1 MKRIIIFNLMIWSI
15 LISLISCSKNYDKS
29 PLAIQTDFGRKDN
42 AVASMYGVALAV
54 DKDLKV
60 YDLTH
65 EIPAY
70 NIWEAALRLEQ
81 TARYWPSG
89 TVFINV
95 VDPGVGTERKS
106 VVMKTKNNYY
116 FVTPDNGALTFVA
129 ESLGIEEV
137 REIDEAVN
145 RRENSEESYTFHG
158 RDVYVYTGAKL
169 ASKQITFEKV
179 GKSLGTNITKINYE
193 KARFEDGKFFANIPI
208 LDIQYGNVWSS
219 LPRKLMLDNGVQVG
233 DILNVR
239 IYNNGSLVWTG
250 DVKLVN
256 TFGDVPEND
265 NLAYFN
271 SELNFSLAVNMGNFS
286 ERYRV
291 YSGAEWSIEIAKG

>member
-1 MKRIIIFNLMIWSI
+1 MKKIIIFII
-15 LISLISCSKNYDKS
+15 FALIFIISISCENKNDKS

-42 AVASMYGVALAV
+42 AVASMYGVALSV

-81 TARYWPSG
+81 TARYWPQG

-106 VVMKTKNNYY
+106 VVMKTTNNYY

-169 ASKQITFEKV
+169 SSKQIAFEDV
-179 GKSLGTNITKINYE
+179 GKSLGTNIIKIDYE
-193 KARFEDGKFFANIPI
+193 KARFENGRFLANIPI

-219 LPRKLMLDNGVQVG
+219 LPRELMLENGIKIG

-239 IYNNGSLVWTG
+239 IYNDNSLVWTG
-250 DVKLVN
+250 NIKLVN

-271 SELNFSLAVNMGNFS
+271 SQLNFSIAVNMGNFS
-286 ERYRV
+286 ERYKV
-291 YSGAEWSIEIAKG
+291 YSGPKWSIEIIKR

>member
-1 MKRIIIFNLMIWSI
+1 MKRIITFLIFAI
-15 LISLISCSKNYDKS
+15 LSLISCSNKTDKS

-42 AVASMYGVALAV
+42 AVASMYGVALSV

-70 NIWEAALRLEQ
+70 NIWEAALRLDQ
-81 TARYWPSG
+81 TARYWPKG

-106 VVMKTKNNYY
+106 VVMKTKNDYY

-179 GKSLGTNITKINYE
+179 GKSLGTNITKINYD

-219 LPRKLMLDNGVQVG
+219 LSRKLMIDNGVEIG

-239 IYNNGSLVWTG
+239 IYNNNSLVWTG
-250 DVKLVN
+250 NVKLVN

-271 SELNFSLAVNMGNFS
+271 SELNFSIAVNMGNFS
-286 ERYRV
+286 KKYGI
-291 YSGAEWSIEIAKG
+291 YSGPKWSIEIVKNN

>member
-1 MKRIIIFNLMIWSI
+1 MKKIIISI
-15 LISLISCSKNYDKS
+15 LTIFVVMSCTNQNSIDKS

-42 AVASMYGVALAV
+42 AVASMYGVALTV

-70 NIWEAALRLEQ
+70 NIWEAALRLDQ
-81 TARYWPSG
+81 TARYWPEG
-89 TVFINV
+89 TVFVSV
-95 VDPGVGTERKS
+95 VDPGVGTDRKS

-116 FVTPDNGALTFVA
+116 FVTPDNGTLTFVA

-137 REIDEAVN
+137 REIDEAKN
-145 RRENSEESYTFHG
+145 RLTNSAESYTFHG

-169 ASKQITFEKV
+169 ASKQMTFKEV
-179 GKSLGTNITKINYE
+179 GKSLGTNITKIEYQKAKYE
-193 KARFEDGKFFANIPI
+193 NGVFYANIPV

-219 LPRKLMLDNGVQVG
+219 LPRKLMLDNGVNIG
-233 DILNVR
+233 DTLNVK
-239 IYNNGSLVWTG
+239 IYNYSELIWTG

-256 TFGDVPEND
+256 TFGDVPENE
-265 NLAYFN
+265 NMAYFN
-271 SELNFSLAVNMGNFS
+271 SELNFSIAVNMGNFS
-286 ERYRV
+286 ERYKV
-291 YSGAEWSIEIAKG
+291 YSGPNWSMEITKKQ